1 MSAGPQPG
9 PTAGWSEPFAP
20 KLEGLKI
27 SELKKSFLS
36 NFPSEVLTPA
46 TTPSTRLLSLAAH
59 QHSKGDFK
67 WIPWK
72 FRMSQERADE
82 LQIQRPAKVAKLD
95 ALSLH
100 DLLVDEPPAIEVNN
114 SNMGLGAVRNLLAVH
129 DTALA
134 MVGSAHLARLKA
146 LSLRFL
152 HFMSQRFEAESH
164 LRAPTVL
171 EAQQADAK
179 LWQLISSLVHDKAF
193 SLNDALFEVT
203 EVRGDLSSL
212 LQPRPRVP
220 SIPAMIHVASAHC
233 LNEGGQGL
241 GQVVQQSAFQ
251 AEVGHILGEGW
262 EEAPALHAIPDCQ
275 VHSWRLLHCRFY
287 HGCAYPKSD
296 GAACGG
302 DHGALAHKETTH

>member
-1 MSAGPQPG
+1 MRSMLCCRFRCLLGVLHNLRCALQLAHRSYSLDVHYMFGMPCARSCGFMMSLCEVLSEEGVSEARISALTGQGWTLSSFATVVPSLADFDGIWDELLPGDSLNLLEKAQIRAAWKRVSEKQSASSSTGPQPG

-59 QHSKGDFK
+59 QHSKGDVK

-146 LSLRFL
+146 LGLRFL

-164 LRAPTVL
+164 LRAPAVL
-171 EAQQADAK
+171 EAQQAEA
-179 LWQLISSLVHDKAF
+179 
-193 SLNDALFEVT
+193 
-203 EVRGDLSSL
+203 
-212 LQPRPRVP
+212 RV
-220 SIPAMIHVASAHC
+220 
-233 LNEGGQGL
+233 
-241 GQVVQQSAFQ
+241 
-251 AEVGHILGEGW
+251 
-262 EEAPALHAIPDCQ
+262 
-275 VHSWRLLHCRFY
+275 
-287 HGCAYPKSD
+287 
-296 GAACGG
+296 
-302 DHGALAHKETTH
+302 